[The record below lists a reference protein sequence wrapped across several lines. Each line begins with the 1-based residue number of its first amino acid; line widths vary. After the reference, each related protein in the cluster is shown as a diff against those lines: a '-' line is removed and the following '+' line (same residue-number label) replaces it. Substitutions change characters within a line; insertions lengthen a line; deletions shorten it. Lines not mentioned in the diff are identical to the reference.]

1 MLSDCQLTRSRFKSS
16 NLTFVIRNILGGDS
30 CDQTSDQGQAHPLLD
45 TLSPGLIRA
54 SLEELSTQGGTRRE
68 GRTHYNK
75 TDWLQV

>member
-1 MLSDCQLTRSRFKSS
+1 MMPVVAIDRVLNMC
-16 NLTFVIRNILGGDS
+16 IWGLGV
-30 CDQTSDQGQAHPLLD
+30 TSDQGQAHPLVD